1 LPKNDFALD
10 KERRDQLVKKIRDR
24 YEDIRRTHEEAVEEI
39 TSLIEDVNIKIRDY
53 NEAVTEAKS
62 FMEDEL
68 GEMQQTFDEKSEKWQ
83 EGDRGEEVQAYLNEL
98 ERFDPEEMEEW
109 DLELELPDFSEDDC
123 PVADELEDLSEEA

>member
-10 KERRDQLVKKIRDR
+10 KERRYELVKKIRDK
-24 YEDIRRTHEEAVEEI
+24 YEEI
-39 TSLIEDVNIKIRDY
+39 RSAHQDAVSQMVLHIEDVNVRIRDY